1 MSYGREEHEDEGGMV
16 SQAWS
21 DPSWGLRH
29 DGNGTLM
36 EELGED
42 SG

>member
-21 DPSWGLRH
+21 DSTWSLDMAEKGL
-29 DGNGTLM
+29 
-36 EELGED
+36 
-42 SG
+42 